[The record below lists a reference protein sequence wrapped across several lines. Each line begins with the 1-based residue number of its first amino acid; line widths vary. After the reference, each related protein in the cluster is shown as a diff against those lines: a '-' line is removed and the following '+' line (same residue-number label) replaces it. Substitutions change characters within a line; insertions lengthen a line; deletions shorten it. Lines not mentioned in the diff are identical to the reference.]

1 MRIEQKIKRFT
12 KGQAITNIILTKKK
26 KKVMKLKQQKFIK

>member
-1 MRIEQKIKRFT
+1 MRIEQQIKRFT

-26 KKVMKLKQQKFIK
+26 KSNEIKTTKIH